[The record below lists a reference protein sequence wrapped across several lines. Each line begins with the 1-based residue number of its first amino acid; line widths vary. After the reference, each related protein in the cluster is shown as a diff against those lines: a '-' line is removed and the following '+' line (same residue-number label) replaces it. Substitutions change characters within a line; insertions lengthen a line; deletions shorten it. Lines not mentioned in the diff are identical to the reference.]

1 MRRTW
6 GARAGEGKMLFC
18 PQLLASLAGDSMQ
31 VACWI
36 AQQVDLR
43 TVWFVFEEEVGLM
56 GVSPV
61 PGISLGSLWFFQ
73 TKSGL
78 EVITSVLFF
87 WVLKCRRV
95 PNYGCRR
102 KEMQSAAVLSLF
114 CPLLQTT
121 LNKYIAQ
128 TQSNSCS
135 FCYSGAFFSLAI
147 CLAAI
152 FFLIPPLSLKRESHS
167 PTKYQL
173 HFTYWITRW
182 HQSCQ
187 SPARLSWPSPGI
199 HNIPWHTTTSAVV
212 IFIILMQ

>member
-1 MRRTW
+1 MQGTW
-6 GARAGEGKMLFC
+6 GTRGGRMLFFS
-18 PQLLASLAGDSMQ
+18 QLQASLAGGS
-31 VACWI
+31 VKVSCWI

-43 TVWFVFEEEVGLM
+43 TVWLVFKEGEGLM
-56 GVSPV
+56 GVSPA

-78 EVITSVLFF
+78 VVTVCVSFF

-95 PNYGCRR
+95 SNYGCRR
-102 KEMQSAAVLSLF
+102 EEMQLAAVLSLF

-121 LNKYIAQ
+121 VNR

-135 FCYSGAFFSLAI
+135 FCYSGAVLSLAI

-152 FFLIPPLSLKRESHS
+152 FFPITPLSLKINISVPQNTS
-167 PTKYQL
+167 C
-173 HFTYWITRW
+173 TYWITRW

-187 SPARLSWPSPGI
+187 PPAHLSWPPPST
-199 HNIPWHTTTSAVV
+199 HSMPWHVTTSAVV